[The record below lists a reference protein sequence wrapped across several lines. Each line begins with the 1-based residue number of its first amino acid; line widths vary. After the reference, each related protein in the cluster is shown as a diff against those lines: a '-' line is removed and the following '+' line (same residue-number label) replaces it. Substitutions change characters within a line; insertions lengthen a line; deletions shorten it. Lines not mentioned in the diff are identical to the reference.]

1 MGKDTGLW
9 ADYSFWEADMRNR
22 RSLILLTVV
31 AVLALISAGY
41 ADLYYRMLLERAL
54 FLMET
59 KIKPEAAI
67 TIFREIIQRHP
78 NDRYFASRAQ
88 LYIGLCYQRMRSNE
102 ALQSFQDVIMNYPDQ
117 RDVVRIAEAELAS
130 LSKFQTPPPLEPGEI
145 SPRRVWRGKGVYG
158 TNSISRDGRYF
169 SFVDQE
175 TGDLKLYDL
184 ARREVRYLTQN
195 GRDGTSDEY
204 AQNGVISPDAKQIA
218 YSWQKKK
225 GESELRII
233 GIDGLG
239 NRILLSDEKI
249 INIRPAA
256 WTADAGQIL
265 ASLVRSDLTTQIV
278 FISVSNGSVLA
289 VKELGSQWPDPIR
302 LSPDGRYV
310 VYSLIQDDHHP
321 DRDIFLYN
329 LEEKTVTPL
338 VVQPGDDLLLDW
350 APDGKNIL
358 YTSHKAGTTD
368 AWILAIRQGKPYQ
381 PARLMKSNIGQ
392 ISPMG
397 FAGNGAFYFEMKTG
411 RVTDSGTGRDPSD
424 VWAMEN
430 FLPEEIKTL
439 TIPDDYPTIQAGVLA
454 AHPGDIVY
462 VRKGVYTENV
472 SISKSLTLQGEDR
485 QNTIITGSGSG
496 SVIHITASYV
506 LVDGFTVKNG
516 ELGLDLS
523 SDLPIHH
530 ISLKDLIV
538 TSNTRN
544 GIESHK
550 SGGFHLIE
558 DCIISENREYGLNVH
573 QFSRSIIRNCEVFG
587 NNTGLRPAWG
597 WHILVEG
604 NKIFKNRGAGIYFD
618 SCYYSTLERNLV
630 YENEGP
636 GINITYIS
644 GRNTIK
650 ENIVFSNRD
659 GISFSLAW
667 GGFGENRIYH
677 NDLFHNQ
684 RQVAASKDSVNFQY
698 WDNGHLLGG
707 NYWSGYKG
715 QDADHDGIGDTPY
728 PMIPGARDRYPL
740 VKPRNR
746 VQAALG
752 LDPGWLSLENG
763 KGEITVHIELP
774 AFLPPEDI
782 ETSSLLLNHTVSP
795 MRARFSI
802 DDYDGDGV
810 ADLTAR
816 FSVREASRVLRPGED
831 VELIVSGKLKNG
843 LPFEGRRPLKV
854 VGR

>member
-1 MGKDTGLW
+1 MEKDTGLW
-9 ADYSFWEADMRNR
+9 ADYNFLEVDMRNR
-22 RSLILLTVV
+22 RSLILLTGV
-31 AVLALISAGY
+31 AVLALISSGY
-41 ADLYYRMLLERAL
+41 ADLYYRMLLERAV

-59 KIKPEAAI
+59 KIRPEDAI
-67 TIFREIIQRHP
+67 PIFREIVKRHP
-78 NDRYFASRAQ
+78 NDRYYASRAQ
-88 LYIGLCYQRMRSNE
+88 LYLGLCYQRMKSNE

-130 LSKFQTPPPLEPGEI
+130 LSKSQTPPPPELGEI
-145 SPRRVWRGKGVYG
+145 SPRRVWRGKSVYG
-158 TNSISRDGRYF
+158 TNSISHDGRYF

-184 ARREVRYLTQN
+184 ARRDVRYLTQN
-195 GRDGTSDEY
+195 GRNGTSDEY
-204 AQNGVISPDAKQIA
+204 TQNAVISPDAKQIA
-218 YSWQKKK
+218 YSWQNKK
-225 GESELRII
+225 GNSELRII
-233 GIDGLG
+233 GIDGSG
-239 NRILLSDEKI
+239 NRILLSNEKI
-249 INIRPAA
+249 MNIRPAA

-265 ASLVRSDLTTQIV
+265 ASLVRSDLTAQIV
-278 FISVSNGSVLA
+278 FISVSDGSVHA
-289 VKELGSQWPDPIR
+289 VKELGSQWPDPIK
-302 LSPDGRYV
+302 LSPDGRYA
-310 VYSLIQDDHHP
+310 VYSLLQDHLHP
-321 DRDIFLYN
+321 ERDIFLYN

-350 APDGKNIL
+350 TPDGKNIF
-358 YTSHKAGTTD
+358 YTSHQAGTTD
-368 AWILAIRQGKPYQ
+368 AWMLAIRQGKPYQ
-381 PARLMKSNIGQ
+381 PASLIKSNIGQ
-392 ISPMG
+392 INPMG
-397 FAGNGAFYFEMKTG
+397 FTGNGAFYFEMKTG
-411 RVTDSGTGRDPSD
+411 RVTDSGTGRDSSD
-424 VWAMEN
+424 VWAMED
-430 FLPEEIKTL
+430 FLPKEIKTL
-439 TIPDDYPTIQAGVLA
+439 TIPDEYPTIQAGVLA

-462 VRKGVYTENV
+462 VRKGVYPENV
-472 SISKSLTLQGEDR
+472 SISKSLTLQGEAR
-485 QNTIITGSGSG
+485 QNTIIAGGGSG

-506 LVDGFTVKNG
+506 LVEGFTVTNG

-530 ISLKDLIV
+530 ITLKDLIV
-538 TSNTRN
+538 TLNTRN

-558 DCIISENREYGLNVH
+558 DCIISKNREYGLNVH

-604 NKIFKNRGAGIYFD
+604 NKIFQNRGGGIYLD

-630 YENEGP
+630 YGNEAG
-636 GINITYIS
+636 GISVTYIS
-644 GRNTIK
+644 SRNTIK
-650 ENIVFSNRD
+650 ENIVYGNRV
-659 GISFSLAW
+659 GISFRLAW

-715 QDADHDGIGDTPY
+715 QDSDHDGIGDTPY
-728 PMIPGARDRYPL
+728 PMVPGARDRYPL

-752 LDPGWLSLENG
+752 LDPGWQRLENG
-763 KGEITVHIELP
+763 KGEVTVHIELP
-774 AFLPPEDI
+774 AGLPPEDI
-782 ETSSLLLNHTVSP
+782 ETSSLLLNNTVSP
-795 MRARFSI
+795 IRARFSI
-802 DDYDGDGV
+802 GDYDDDGV

-816 FSVREASRVLRPGED
+816 FSVREAYRVLQPGEN
-831 VELIVSGKLKNG
+831 VELFISGSLKNG
-843 LPFEGRRPLKV
+843 LRFEGRRPLKV